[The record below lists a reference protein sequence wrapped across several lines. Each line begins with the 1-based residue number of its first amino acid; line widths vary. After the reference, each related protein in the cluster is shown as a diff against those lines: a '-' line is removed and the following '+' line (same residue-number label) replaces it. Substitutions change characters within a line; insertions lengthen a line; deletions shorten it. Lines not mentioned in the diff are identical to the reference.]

1 MPIVRVELDIRVP
14 IDEVWNRIS
23 DFSSYPRFMTNVD
36 EAVELPDH
44 LGNKVTAWQARV
56 KGSVLR
62 WTDESIFDKDNWRIE
77 FFQLDGDLE
86 RFDGFWQLESVGEG
100 VTRVR
105 LSVDFEIGIPQ
116 LSALLNPA
124 SASAIAENS
133 ESMLRDLEN
142 LGLERI
148 RQRASNDVGAQSGR

>member
-1 MPIVRVELDIRVP
+1 LPNVSVELDIQVP
-14 IDEVWNRIS
+14 VDEVWERIS

-44 LGNKVTAWQARV
+44 LGNKVTSWQARV

-77 FFQLDGDLE
+77 FFQLEGDLE
-86 RFDGFWQLESVGEG
+86 RFDGFWQLESISERM
-100 VTRVR
+100 TKVR

-133 ESMLRDLEN
+133 ESMLRDLESRA
-142 LGLERI
+142 LERI
-148 RQRASNDVGAQSGR
+148 GQRGSTSFGSQSGG